1 MMRQIAAALPSL
13 AGHGIPHAGFIGDHI
28 MGSFTAGLLVQAQHR
43 SRAHDGRPCRP
54 LDHRLAMLLLAA
66 AFCLGAVLPA
76 HAAWRPSFAER
87 SFDIQLSVPLNLVR
101 PADILA
107 LDLFTTP
114 PERTAALRAHGMA
127 TVCHVSAGRWQN
139 WRPDAKSL
147 PDAALGRSPS
157 GWPGERWLD
166 IRHPVLRPVLERRL
180 DLCRDHGFDGVLLAD
195 LDGYT
200 RASGFPLT
208 PADQLAF
215 NLWLAD
221 AAHRHGLAVGL
232 VDNLGQASE
241 LADRFDFLVA
251 SDCLV
256 AGDCAAALAFS
267 RAGKP
272 VYLVAYTNVVR
283 HMDLLCAEAAALD
296 ASLIFKTRTMNGK
309 LHRRCP

>member
-1 MMRQIAAALPSL
+1 
-13 AGHGIPHAGFIGDHI
+13 
-28 MGSFTAGLLVQAQHR
+28 
-43 SRAHDGRPCRP
+43 
-54 LDHRLAMLLLAA
+54 MLLLAA

-76 HAAWRPSFAER
+76 QAAWRPGLAER

-114 PERTAALRAHGMA
+114 PERTAALRAHGVA
-127 TVCHVSAGRWQN
+127 IVCHVSAGRWQN

-147 PDAALGRSPS
+147 SDTALGRSPS
-157 GWPGERWLD
+157 GWPGERWFD
-166 IRHPVLRPVLERRL
+166 IRHPALRPVLEQRL

-200 RASGFPLT
+200 KVSGFPLT

-221 AAHRHGLAVGL
+221 AAHRRGLAVGL
-232 VDNLGQASE
+232 VDNLGQAGE

-283 HMDLLCAEAAALD
+283 HMDLLCTEAAALGI
-296 ASLIFKTRTMNGK
+296 SLIFKTRTMNGK